1 MNFAWFAVQAP
12 PMLASSME
20 GGATKY
26 AAMNAVSKSGKRLA
40 HALYAV
46 EKIEKVVRNI
56 LL

>member
-20 GGATKY
+20 GGVTKY

-40 HALYAV
+40 RALYAV
-46 EKIEKVVRNI
+46 ERLKK
-56 LL
+56 L